1 MRLLL
6 HREAS
11 PVVADAY
18 ELYSNATERDLLLR
32 DFYGKEVALFDT
44 RNTTSTDGD
53 TKKRGLQA
61 VLDGADLEQKKRILM
76 ALKDNLINV

>member
-18 ELYSNATERDLLLR
+18 ELYSNAAQRDLLLR

-44 RNTTSTDGD
+44 PNTASTDGD
-53 TKKRGLQA
+53 KKRGLQM
-61 VLDGADLEQKKRILM
+61 VLDGADTERKKRILG